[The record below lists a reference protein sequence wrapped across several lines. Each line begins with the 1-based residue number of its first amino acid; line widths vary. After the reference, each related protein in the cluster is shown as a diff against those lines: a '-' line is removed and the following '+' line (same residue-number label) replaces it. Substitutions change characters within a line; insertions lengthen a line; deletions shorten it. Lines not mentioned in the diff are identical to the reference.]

1 MNGTSAIPVYRCAT
15 CRDSGL
21 VFKRPTWPRC
31 HQGTEDAQPS
41 DAQDDDF
48 RRCPDCDGRSRLAG
62 EVDEHEPSPT
72 CCLCR
77 RERNGVP
84 LVTGK
89 DGISWHESCARD

>member
-1 MNGTSAIPVYRCAT
+1 MSTRGGTSAIPVYRCSS

-21 VFKRPTWPRC
+21 VFKRNGGLLDGMFYDTFV
-31 HQGTEDAQPS
+31 T
-41 DAQDDDF
+41 
-48 RRCPDCDGRSRLAG
+48 CPDCDGRSRLCG
-62 EVDEHEPSPT
+62 EVDEPEPSPM

-77 RERNGVP
+77 RERDGVP